1 MMQSFEVK
9 MESRDNTTILCV
21 DLEDVEMCM
30 TMQIRAKKERFDVTP
45 IVNAYRTF
53 MLSFLRA
60 VATSASTIKQ
70 LIAEC
75 REKGICKP
83 LEPIIE

>member
-1 MMQSFEVK
+1 MSVFEVK
-9 MESRDNTTILCV
+9 MESHDNATTLCV

-30 TMQIRAKKERFDVTP
+30 TIQIRAKKEHIDVSLIANT
-45 IVNAYRTF
+45 YKTF

-60 VATSASTIKQ
+60 LATSASIIKQ
-70 LIAEC
+70 IIAEC

-83 LEPIIE
+83 LEPIVE

>member
-1 MMQSFEVK
+1 MSVFEVK
-9 MESRDNTTILCV
+9 MESHDNATTLCV

-30 TMQIRAKKERFDVTP
+30 TMTITPKKERFDVTP
-45 IVNAYRTF
+45 IVNAYKTF

-60 VATSASTIKQ
+60 VATSASIVKQ
-70 LIAEC
+70 IIAEC

-83 LEPIIE
+83 IKPIIE

>member
-1 MMQSFEVK
+1 MSVFEVK
-9 MESRDNTTILCV
+9 MESHDNATTLCV

-30 TMQIRAKKERFDVTP
+30 TMTITPKKERFDVTP
-45 IVNAYRTF
+45 IVNAYKTF

-60 VATSASTIKQ
+60 VATSASIVKQ
-70 LIAEC
+70 IIAEC

-83 LEPIIE
+83 LEPIVE